1 MSSLWK
7 DLLYLQGYMIR
18 RDALQWRPD
27 AQSGPQ
33 RGQAVPKKARVAT
46 VAPPDRQASNDAKPL
61 CA

>member
-1 MSSLWK
+1 
-7 DLLYLQGYMIR
+7 MIR

>member
-27 AQSGPQ
+27 ALPGP
-33 RGQAVPKKARVAT
+33 RGHAVPKKARVAT
-46 VAPPDRQASNDAKPL
+46 VAPPDRQATNDAKPL